1 MTTPAARR
9 YFPVRLFHKI
19 HLWIGVVVGIQLLLW
34 TASGLFMTS
43 SAIED
48 VRGTTLRR
56 RVPAVALSTLG
67 PVLPPEAVLT
77 SAVER
82 AELTALLG
90 RPVYKFSAGEMTWL
104 VDARTGKDR
113 VIGRNDA
120 LAIAKAEVMLKPPLT
135 TAPVSDP
142 PPLEL
147 RRPGGAWMVGDADDT
162 HVYIGKAG
170 EVLAVRTNLWRWFDV
185 AWGLHI
191 LDPLAREDTHHPL
204 LIASAALSLGSVI
217 SGFVLLWV
225 RFRPRRRRA

>member
-1 MTTPAARR
+1 MATEAARR

-43 SAIED
+43 NAIEE

-56 RVPAVALSTLG
+56 EVPPVALGTLG

-77 SAVER
+77 TDTER
-82 AELTALLG
+82 AELTTLLG
-90 RPVYKFSAGEMTWL
+90 RPVYKLAAVDKSWL
-104 VDARTGKDR
+104 VDARTGKNW
-113 VIGRNDA
+113 VISRDDA
-120 LAIAKAEVMLKPPLT
+120 LAIARAEVTLKPPLT
-135 TAPVSDP
+135 VAPVSDP

-147 RRPGGAWMVGDADDT
+147 RRPGGAWMVGDAADT

-170 EVLAVRTNLWRWFDV
+170 EVMAVRTNLWRWFDF

-191 LDPLAREDTHHPL
+191 LDPREREDTHHPI
-204 LIASAALSLGSVI
+204 LIASAALSVVSVL

-225 RFRPRRRRA
+225 RIRPRRRR